1 MELYSH
7 EETQVTGA
15 FGSTIAV
22 VSNGNLWTQ
31 VSEDDLYENTTRY
44 IAAGYKSVAFTKGSI
59 GQMTKCYVSEMSKN
73 ELKAELDR
81 IHWCY
86 GTLIYD
92 LANDKF

>member
-15 FGSTIAV
+15 YGGTTV
-22 VSNGNLWTQ
+22 TVSNGFIWTPAP
-31 VSEDDLYENTTRY
+31 EDDVYENTTRY

-59 GQMTKCYVSEMSKN
+59 GQMTKCYVSEMTKD
-73 ELKAELDR
+73 ELKAKLKEID
-81 IHWCY
+81 WCY